1 VTIVENERDGYVI
14 STDKTKLDVGMIC
27 TFLSET
33 SYWAKGRA
41 LDVIAR
47 SIDNSLCFGVY
58 KDGRQIGF
66 ARAVTDCATFAWLC
80 DVFILD
86 AHRGQGLG
94 KWLVE
99 SVVAHPD
106 LQGVLFFL
114 GTRDAHE
121 LYRRYGGFRSVEGS
135 ERWMF
140 RPREGAGSAQQG

>member
-1 VTIVENERDGYVI
+1 MTAVEHERDGNVI
-14 STDKTKLDVGMIC
+14 STDRRKLDLDMIASY
-27 TFLSET
+27 LSQT

-47 SIDNSLCFGVY
+47 SIENSLCFGVY
-58 KDGRQIGF
+58 KDGQQVGL
-66 ARAVTDCATFAWLC
+66 ARVVTDRATFAWLC
-80 DVFILD
+80 DVFVLD

-99 SVVAHPD
+99 SVVGHPD
-106 LQGVLFFL
+106 LQEVLFFL

-121 LYRRYGGFRSVEGS
+121 LYRRHGGFKSVEGS

-140 RPREGAGSAQQG
+140 RPREMGRE